1 MGKFRESRT
10 ALNLHASFA
19 AEAQARTRYDFFA
32 AKAYDEG
39 FIQIAKLFRETAD
52 QEFEHALRFFKFFN
66 GGDDL
71 PINWSYPAGAI
82 QTTYENLLSSARLE
96 HYVGHDMYAQFAR
109 KAEEEGYARA
119 ADTFNAIIVA
129 ENHHEKLFRH
139 LADNIKEERSFE
151 RSEEKSWR
159 CLNCGFIHTGKAA
172 PDKCPACVKPQG
184 FFELLCEN
192 Y

>member
-32 AKAYDEG
+32 AKARDEG

-52 QEFEHALRFFKFFN
+52 QEYEHALRFFKFFT

-71 PINWSYPAGAI
+71 PINWSYPAGEI
-82 QTTYENLLSSARLE
+82 RTTHANLLSSAKLE
-96 HYVGHDMYAQFAR
+96 HYVGFDMYVQFAQQ
-109 KAEEEGYARA
+109 AEAEGYARA
-119 ADTFNAIIVA
+119 ADTFHSIIVA
-129 ENHHEKLFRH
+129 ENHHEKLFLH
-139 LADNIKEERSFE
+139 LADNIARDRSFQ
-151 RSEEKSWR
+151 RKEEKSWR
-159 CLNCGFIHTGKAA
+159 CLNCGFIHQGKAA
-172 PDKCPACVKPQG
+172 PDKCPACVKPQS